1 METVLD
7 MMMAALVDVMDDQE
21 VAGLRSGPRIPLHR
35 NRVEDE
41 RVASIPQDQDRIR
54 RRKQKN
60 GGARSNRL

>member
-1 METVLD
+1 

-21 VAGLRSGPRIPLHR
+21 VAGLRSGSRIPLHR
-35 NRVEDE
+35 NMVEDE